1 MFASRASRR
10 RGVLYAVLMAAGLLL
25 LALSGTP
32 PMHELQRGIG
42 FAMAPIQ
49 GALSGATRGV
59 TSIVG
64 ALAEIDQL
72 RRDNAALQESN
83 QQLEVENRQL
93 EEIKV
98 QNQQLSQLLE
108 VRGSLDYQTVAAT
121 VISRQV
127 SQYERI
133 VTIDQGTDRG
143 IKLGDVVVA
152 GGAALVGRV
161 VDAGPD
167 FSRILVISDTRST
180 VIGLVES
187 SRTTGDVI
195 GQLGGSLVM
204 ENIASTERV
213 NLDDLVVTAGIDLG
227 TGIRSPFPK
236 GLIIGRIVDVQ
247 RDPNAVV
254 QTAFVE
260 PAADLDKL
268 EYVLVITDYQGGL
281 TPGPSASPEPTPA
294 SPGPTPAATV
304 SPAPGSSAIPLPEPS
319 LAPAP

>member
-25 LALSGTP
+25 LALSSTP

-49 GALSGATRGV
+49 RALSGATRGV

-98 QNQQLSQLLE
+98 QNQQLSQLLQ
-108 VRGSLDYQTVAAT
+108 VRGSLDYHTVAAT

-133 VTIDQGTDRG
+133 VTVDQGSDRG
-143 IKLGDVVVA
+143 IREGDVVVA
-152 GGAALVGRV
+152 GGAALAGRV
-161 VDAGPD
+161 VFVGPD
-167 FSRILVISDTRST
+167 FSRILLISDTRST

-281 TPGPSASPEPTPA
+281 TPGPSASPGSTPA
-294 SPGPTPAATV
+294 GASPPGPSGSPGP
-304 SPAPGSSAIPLPEPS
+304 GSSGIHLPEPS